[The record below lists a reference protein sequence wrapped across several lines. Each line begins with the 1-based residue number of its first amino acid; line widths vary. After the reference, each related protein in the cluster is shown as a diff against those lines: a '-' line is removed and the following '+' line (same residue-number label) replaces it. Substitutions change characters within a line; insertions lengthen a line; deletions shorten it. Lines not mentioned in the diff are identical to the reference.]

1 MFFYLLENCCN
12 HWQDR
17 DSMQIQSTTHEEL
30 KQIKWTQSYRTTKYL
45 PAGLTHTKKKKK
57 KKSLFIST
65 FNILS
70 LSCIPLDK
78 GWKVFRV
85 VAVELYFIW
94 MSESLKKWVNIS
106 EQIYKT
112 NWNIL
117 NYMYLIP
124 ERLYLLTFNHCAWVK
139 SRLCDDSWVNSLPP
153 PPERD
158 LKIQCNAL
166 WRRSEPTFSL
176 DLVFLFL
183 FFLLHIID
191 LVVCETF
198 SHTS

>member
-94 MSESLKKWVNIS
+94 MSESLKKWVNVS
-106 EQIYKT
+106 EQIYEKQLENT
-112 NWNIL
+112 QLRVSNTWQIIFTYFQPL
-117 NYMYLIP
+117 RM
-124 ERLYLLTFNHCAWVK
+124 
-139 SRLCDDSWVNSLPP
+139 
-153 PPERD
+153 
-158 LKIQCNAL
+158 
-166 WRRSEPTFSL
+166 SET
-176 DLVFLFL
+176 
-183 FFLLHIID
+183 
-191 LVVCETF
+191 
-198 SHTS
+198 